1 MSQLP
6 NPASSGPLW
15 IRKRD
20 RGKISQPTTAEKS
33 HKQTYTDELTHSP

>member
-20 RGKISQPTTAEKS
+20 RGKISQLTTAEKKS
-33 HKQTYTDELTHSP
+33 QRDLY